1 MTWVAGADGFKRGW
15 RVVLCEIESDTWT
28 MRDVA
33 AFSEL
38 LKLREAPAIVC
49 VDMPIGLHEHT
60 PPGGRECE
68 RLARGL
74 LGPRRSSVFSAVG
87 RQALAC
93 PDRADAHATSVA
105 GGGIGVGAQAW
116 GLAIKLR
123 EADQAM
129 SPELQTVVFE
139 VHPELCFWAMNRGQP
154 MQHGKKTG
162 AGENDRIAALSQRSV
177 PKTFLDDELGKL
189 RSDRDDFLD
198 ACAAAWTARRVF
210 DGAAE
215 RLPRNVVRDGRGL
228 DMAMWF

>member
-1 MTWVAGADGFKRGW
+1 
-15 RVVLCEIESDTWT
+15 
-28 MRDVA
+28 
-33 AFSEL
+33 
-38 LKLREAPAIVC
+38 
-49 VDMPIGLHEHT
+49 
-60 PPGGRECE
+60 
-68 RLARGL
+68 
-74 LGPRRSSVFSAVG
+74 
-87 RQALAC
+87 
-93 PDRADAHATSVA
+93 
-105 GGGIGVGAQAW
+105 
-116 GLAIKLR
+116 
-123 EADQAM
+123 M

-162 AGENDRIAALSQRSV
+162 TGENDRIAALSQRSV